1 MLGGALAASPLPDPA
16 LTGRSWVGT
25 GVRSVAQLC
34 STFTEALV
42 SVTGGGSEVM
52 LVSGEPWAGLAGG
65 PTWCG
70 TRLLQHSP
78 VGLVSPHVG
87 PSRMCHKFI
96 RILLAFSV
104 FGNMGAVMGWEGFE
118 IFPHPVVR
126 AGAFSW
132 SDTSGPGMRI
142 TQVFGHCNV
151 RYL

>member
-1 MLGGALAASPLPDPA
+1 MCWVGLWPPLPYLILPSLGGRQCLWA
-16 LTGRSWVGT
+16 WVGT

-78 VGLVSPHVG
+78 VGLVSPRVG
-87 PSRMCHKFI
+87 PSQMCNKFI

-118 IFPHPVVR
+118 IVPHPVR

-132 SDTSGPGMRI
+132 SDISGPGMRI
-142 TQVFGHCNV
+142 TPGVWA
-151 RYL
+151 L